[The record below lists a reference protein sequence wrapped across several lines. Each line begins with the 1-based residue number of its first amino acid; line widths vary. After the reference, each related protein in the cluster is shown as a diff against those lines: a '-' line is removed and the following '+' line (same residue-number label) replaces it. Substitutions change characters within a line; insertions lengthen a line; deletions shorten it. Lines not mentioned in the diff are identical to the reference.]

1 MAFNTSLGLNKADRV
16 RVGSSAMTHA
26 MVLTGVHLVDG
37 TPVKWK
43 VMNSWGAA
51 VGDKG
56 YMTMSDAWFDEYMY
70 QVVVDKKYL
79 TEEQRKALEQE
90 PITLQPWDP
99 MGSLASAR

>member
-1 MAFNTSLGLNKADRV
+1 MFVPIRGENTDA
-16 RVGSSAMTHA
+16 H
-26 MVLTGVHLVDG
+26 
-37 TPVKWK
+37 
-43 VMNSWGAA
+43 
-51 VGDKG
+51 
-56 YMTMSDAWFDEYMY
+56 AWFDEYMY